1 MTRARSLLFG
11 LMALGATAASAQV
24 TGVVTHSEVA
34 AHLKP
39 GPGDTGIY
47 NFQGVEIAGSL
58 GSNKLGSG
66 GAYAS
71 TSRLDPDGIE
81 FQNGNASGGLFAS
94 MSSYTSVDIT
104 FKNDGSQAVVPTL
117 HSSIVPAGFGL
128 FVDRPCLDNVAACGA
143 GHDLFGTARDLKQ
156 FTPGTFPSPS
166 DALAGA
172 SFDFRIS
179 SGGVVMYDLTGSIS
193 LVRDALTGTNI
204 IVTDFDAAQ
213 LALSGF
219 RLTAPIG
226 DSGEFGVAWDATD
239 ITVVF
244 PDGTLLAPGESATL
258 TYESTVQTYSHT
270 PCFQGNIAACL
281 VAYSSFGDPVG
292 RGGGI
297 RPTLDAL
304 SESSSVVALDSP
316 VGSGLSFGSFTFQLP
331 QFKDGVLDYPMIP
344 QVVEPASWMM
354 LIAGFGLVGF
364 TLRRSAFGARRFA

>member
-1 MTRARSLLFG
+1 MFG
-11 LMALGATAASAQV
+11 LMVLGATAASAQV

-34 AHLKP
+34 AKLKP
-39 GPGDTGIY
+39 GPLPGDTGVY
-47 NFQGVEIAGSL
+47 NFQGTEISGSL

-128 FVDRPCLDNVAACGA
+128 FVDKPCLNDVAACGP
-143 GHDLFGTARDLKQ
+143 GHDLLGTTRNLKQ
-156 FTPGTFPSPS
+156 FTPGSFPSPS
-166 DALAGA
+166 DAIAGA

-179 SGGVVMYDLTGSIS
+179 SGGVVMYDLAGSIS
-193 LVRDALTGTNI
+193 LVHDAVTGTNI
-204 IVTDFDAAQ
+204 LVTDFDAAQ

-219 RLTAPIG
+219 RLTAPVG
-226 DSGEFGVAWDATD
+226 DAGEFGVAWDATN
-239 ITVVF
+239 ITVAF

-258 TYESTVQTYSHT
+258 TYESTVQTFSHT
-270 PCFQGNIAACL
+270 PCFQGNVAACL
-281 VAYSSFGDPVG
+281 IAYSSFGDPVG

-304 SESSSVVALDSP
+304 SESSGVVALDSP

-331 QFKDGVLDYPMIP
+331 QFKDGVLDYPMLTP

-354 LIAGFGLVGF
+354 LIVGFGLIGF
-364 TLRRSAFGARRFA
+364 TLRRSAFDARRFA

>member
-1 MTRARSLLFG
+1 MFG
-11 LMALGATAASAQV
+11 LMVLGATAASAQV

-34 AHLKP
+34 AKLKP
-39 GPGDTGIY
+39 GPLPGDTGVY
-47 NFQGVEIAGSL
+47 NFQGTEISGSL

-128 FVDRPCLDNVAACGA
+128 FVDKPCLNDVAACGP
-143 GHDLFGTARDLKQ
+143 GHDLLGTTRNLKQ
-156 FTPGTFPSPS
+156 FTPGSFPSPS
-166 DALAGA
+166 DAIAGA

-226 DSGEFGVAWDATD
+226 DSGEFGVAWDATN
-239 ITVVF
+239 ITVAF
-244 PDGTLLAPGESATL
+244 PDGTPLAPGESATL